1 MPLLP
6 PRIDAVTLAAKQ
18 FRRTVDFYE
27 DVFGF
32 EKVSESDI
40 VARFRLKNIFLDII
54 KSEVLLEETHLERSG
69 DLPGPMTLAIT
80 VRGAG
85 GRGRVHAPDRGCV
98 RPDLEFAAAEDKPS
112 GPRILYAADPEGHI
126 WEIGWFPTRGPCR
139 ASHLAVSRR

>member
-1 MPLLP
+1 M
-6 PRIDAVTLAAKQ
+6 TLAAKH

-27 DVFGF
+27 DVFEF

-54 KSEVLLEETHLERSG
+54 KSEVLLGETHLERFG

-80 VRGAG
+80 VR
-85 GRGRVHAPDRGCV
+85 APGDVDEYMRRIEAASAPIV
-98 RPDLEFAAAEDKPS
+98 AAAEDKPS

-126 WEIGWFPTRGPCR
+126 WEIGWFPAAEPAEPVT
-139 ASHLAVSRR
+139 

>member
-1 MPLLP
+1 MSLLP
-6 PRIDAVTLAAKQ
+6 PRIDAVTLAAKH

-54 KSEVLLEETHLERSG
+54 KSEVLLGETHLERFG

-80 VRGAG
+80 VR
-85 GRGRVHAPDRGCV
+85 APEDVDEYMRRIEAASAPIV
-98 RPDLEFAAAEDKPS
+98 AAAEDKPS

-126 WEIGWFPTRGPCR
+126 WEIGWFPAADPAEPVT
-139 ASHLAVSRR
+139 

>member
-1 MPLLP
+1 MSLTPAYRRL
-6 PRIDAVTLAAKQ
+6 TLAAKH

-54 KSEVLLEETHLERSG
+54 KSEVLLGETHLERFG

-80 VRGAG
+80 VR
-85 GRGRVHAPDRGCV
+85 APEDVDEYMR
-98 RPDLEFAAAEDKPS
+98 RIEAASAPIVALPKTSPR
-112 GPRILYAADPEGHI
+112 PRILYAADPEGHI
-126 WEIGWFPTRGPCR
+126 WEIGWFPAADPAEPVT
-139 ASHLAVSRR
+139 

>member
-1 MPLLP
+1 M
-6 PRIDAVTLAAKQ
+6 TLAAKH

-40 VARFRLKNIFLDII
+40 VARFRLRNIFLDII
-54 KSEVLLEETHLERSG
+54 KSEVLLGETHLERFG

-80 VRGAG
+80 VR
-85 GRGRVHAPDRGCV
+85 APEDVDEYMRRIEAASAPIV
-98 RPDLEFAAAEDKPS
+98 AAAEDKPS

-126 WEIGWFPTRGPCR
+126 WEIGWFPPAEPAEPAT
-139 ASHLAVSRR
+139 

>member
-1 MPLLP
+1 MSLVP
-6 PRIDAVTLAAKQ
+6 PRIDAVTLAAKH

-54 KSEVLLEETHLERSG
+54 KSEVLLGETHLERFG

-80 VRGAG
+80 VR
-85 GRGRVHAPDRGCV
+85 APEDVDEYMRRIEAASAPIV
-98 RPDLEFAAAEDKPS
+98 AAAEDKPS

-126 WEIGWFPTRGPCR
+126 WEIGWFPAAEPAEPAT
-139 ASHLAVSRR
+139 